1 VPEILRDSDIVTLTS
16 KREGLP
22 RCVMEAMAAGKPVVA
37 TDVRG
42 NRDLVDD
49 GHTGFLVRLG
59 DVCGLAAALERLICD
74 PELRASM
81 GAAGRERIRDYSLE
95 RVLGEM
101 SGVYSR
107 YLK

>member
-1 VPEILRDSDIVTLTS
+1 MPEILRDSDIVTLTS

-74 PELRASM
+74 RSCAPRWEPPEGRGSGITPWRGFWARCQVFT
-81 GAAGRERIRDYSLE
+81 AAT
-95 RVLGEM
+95 
-101 SGVYSR
+101 
-107 YLK
+107 